1 MRLAKSVPARITAQM
16 LGAEQIANSLAEKL
30 PPDVTRMVVAQSYL
44 PFLWRSGVLAARD
57 FEVVLTRL
65 PLSALHTRL
74 DDAARRYP
82 ERETLTEHR
91 APQSLVDAEREA
103 LASADVIHTLNLEVA
118 AMFPKQAQ
126 PLFWKLPS
134 RSAVL
139 GEHIIFVGPTV
150 ARKGAYELREVM
162 RELRLPLTV
171 LGKNLEGAGFWEGV
185 EVRTANEDWLAGAAV
200 VIQPALVEDNPRKL
214 LAALSARIPVIA
226 TAACGLPE
234 SPLVQIVSYGDVAAL
249 KQALT
254 YVLSLKTAAH
264 T

>member
-1 MRLAKSVPARITAQM
+1 
-16 LGAEQIANSLAEKL
+16 
-30 PPDVTRMVVAQSYL
+30 
-44 PFLWRSGVLAARD
+44 
-57 FEVVLTRL
+57 
-65 PLSALHTRL
+65 
-74 DDAARRYP
+74 
-82 ERETLTEHR
+82 
-91 APQSLVDAEREA
+91 
-103 LASADVIHTLNLEVA
+103 
-118 AMFPKQAQ
+118 
-126 PLFWKLPS
+126 
-134 RSAVL
+134 
-139 GEHIIFVGPTV
+139 
-150 ARKGAYELREVM
+150 M

-214 LAALSARIPVIA
+214 LKLLAALSARIPVIA